1 METVGVGPAGHGCT
15 SFTQQKSQVE
25 SVVRGEPQARFF
37 RFGVSTW
44 LWIYC
49 GDHHCNHH
57 RAVALVPWAIRW
69 GVHDPVPLIRR
80 NFKCVM
86 CGTGALTYIVGMEH
100 ETMLASPFPID
111 QQVGIGG
118 KRIIPESC
126 NDKEKRCTAI
136 YENKRP
142 IWSKFWP
149 C

>member
-1 METVGVGPAGHGCT
+1 MESGVVGLAGHGCT
-15 SFTQQKSQVE
+15 SFTQQQSQVE
-25 SVVRGEPQARFF
+25 SVARGEPQARVF

-49 GDHHCNHH
+49 VDHHCNHH

-69 GVHDPVPLIRR
+69 GVTDPVPLIRR

-86 CGTGALTYIVGMEH
+86 CGSEATTYLVGVDHDTTLT
-100 ETMLASPFPID
+100 SPFPTD
-111 QQVGIGG
+111 RQVGIGG
-118 KRIIPESC
+118 RRLAFESW
-126 NDKEKRCTAI
+126 NDKEPRCAAI
-136 YENKRP
+136 YESKRP